1 MGPRDDDRLTEE
13 GAHPSRRSGVAGLT
27 RQLPEFVLSLGLFC
41 LLTGL
46 IWAGDRSLY
55 NRLFYWLV
63 ILPAV
68 CAVFC
73 SRQALLDVLKSKVA
87 LAYLPFASYMV
98 MTMLWSEGAGNGLD
112 LVKRLVIAVLFF
124 CFIFEFG
131 RRYPERLIATIRWS
145 AMFSVLA
152 AVYLLY
158 LFVSKG
164 GQGRLGGIGPLSNPL
179 LVSHVFGFFLALWLG
194 HYFFKQRFIEPVDFY
209 ALAIL
214 GSLIFAT
221 GSRTPLMATAVTVVW
236 LTVLSANRKA
246 VGTLLMFA
254 IAGGSVC
261 LFFPEAITQRGL
273 SYRTVI
279 WMDTIRQIGED
290 PWFGH
295 GIGTPI
301 RIWVDALNQTFVDPH
316 NLTLAVLYSGGLLG
330 GTLWCVL
337 YFTALREAWRWRRDQ
352 WTIISSATVVY
363 GLIAGLSEGGSFL
376 SRPKEHWSLILIPL
390 ALLAY
395 ATFRASANARAQQ
408 TTPTNPVG

>member
-1 MGPRDDDRLTEE
+1 MRPRDDDRLTEA
-13 GAHPSRRSGVAGLT
+13 GARPLRSSGVIGLSH
-27 RQLPEFVLSLGLFC
+27 QLPEFVLSLGLFC
-41 LLTGL
+41 ILTGL
-46 IWAGDRSLY
+46 IWTGDRSLY

-63 ILPAV
+63 ILPTV

-73 SRQALLDVLKSKVA
+73 SRQALFDVLKSRIFI
-87 LAYLPFASYMV
+87 AYLPFASYMV
-98 MTMLWSEGAGNGLD
+98 MTMLWSEGEENAVD
-112 LVKRLVIAVLFF
+112 LIKRVVFAVLFF
-124 CFIFEFG
+124 CFVFEFG
-131 RRYPERLIATIRWS
+131 RRYSARLIATIRWS
-145 AMFSVLA
+145 AVFSVLA

-194 HYFFKQRFIEPVDFY
+194 HYFFKQRFIEPVDFC
-209 ALAIL
+209 ALAVL

-236 LTVLSANRKA
+236 LTLLSANRKA
-246 VGTLLMFA
+246 VSTLLVFV
-254 IAGGSVC
+254 IVGGSVC
-261 LFFPEAITQRGL
+261 LLFPEAITQRGL

-279 WMDTIRQIGED
+279 WMDTIRQIGDD

-301 RIWVDALNQTFVDPH
+301 RISVEALNQTFVDPH

-330 GTLWCVL
+330 GTLWCVI

-352 WTIISSATVVY
+352 WTMISSATVVY
-363 GLIAGLSEGGSFL
+363 GLVAGLSEGGSFL

-390 ALLAY
+390 TLLAY
-395 ATFRASANARAQQ
+395 ATFRAGADTRVQQ
-408 TTPTNPVG
+408 VPTDLPD